1 MTFEVNCTLCSGKFI
16 LEKEPDA
23 DWKCICRNKP
33 KLFSKL
39 LHCSNGHTSW
49 INSMN
54 GECDECQ
61 KQKTI
66 KTAKKLLAIQS
77 DPKRIAIEQSIV
89 ETDQIIRQKKEDF
102 FKRKMLIDDSIIEI
116 PNLLKDIIKTVNS
129 MKKDDENS
137 KKLDN
142 LGSKLKDME
151 NKFVQ

>member
-1 MTFEVNCTLCSGKFI
+1 MSFEVHCNFCNGNFI
-16 LEKEPDA
+16 FEQEPVDFV
-23 DWKCICRNKP
+23 CICRNKP

-77 DPKRIAIEQSIV
+77 DPKRMEIEQSIV
-89 ETDQIIRQKKEDF
+89 KTDQIIRQKKEDF

-116 PNLLKDIIKTVNS
+116 PNLLKELIKTVDS
-129 MKKDDENS
+129 IKKEDENN
-137 KKLDN
+137 KKLDD
-142 LGSKLKDME
+142 LSFKLKDME
-151 NKFVQ
+151 TKFVQ